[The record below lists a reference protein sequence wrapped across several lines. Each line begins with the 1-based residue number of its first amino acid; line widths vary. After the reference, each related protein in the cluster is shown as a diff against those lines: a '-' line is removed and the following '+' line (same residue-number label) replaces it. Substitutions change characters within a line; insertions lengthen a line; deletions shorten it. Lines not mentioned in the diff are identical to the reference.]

1 MNDPQNTKVKVDL
14 KMQRIFLKYASFE
27 PVNSDH
33 LLKPLGEWKPD
44 VNMHINIDIRAVEKL
59 QEITLTAKVTVKN
72 QSKTMYLA
80 EVKEAGLFELSEHL
94 DDKIRRQV
102 LTTQCPQILFPFAR
116 EEIAHLVVQ
125 GGFPQLLLMPVDFA
139 ALLRGQ
145 EKQSGP
151 VNIKPSSI
159 SHSTH

>member
-1 MNDPQNTKVKVDL
+1 MNDPQNPKVKVDL
-14 KMQRIFLKYASFE
+14 KMRRIFLKYASFE

-33 LLKPLGEWKPD
+33 LLKPSVEWKPD
-44 VNMHINIDIRAVEKL
+44 VNMHINIDIHAVEKL
-59 QEITLTAKVTVKN
+59 QEVTLTAKITVKN

-80 EVKEAGLFELSEHL
+80 EVKEAGLFEIAEHL
-94 DDKIRRQV
+94 DDKGRRRV
-102 LTTQCPQILFPFAR
+102 LTTLCPQILFPFAR

-139 ALLRGQ
+139 ALFRGQ
-145 EKQSGP
+145 EKQDGP
-151 VNIKPSSI
+151 VNLKPSSI

>member
-1 MNDPQNTKVKVDL
+1 MNDSQSTKVKADL

-27 PVNSDH
+27 PVNSDY
-33 LLKPLGEWKPD
+33 LLKPSIEWKPE
-44 VNMHINIDIRAVEKL
+44 VNMHINIDIHALEKL
-59 QEITLTAKVTVKN
+59 QEVTLTAKITVKN

-80 EVKEAGLFELSEHL
+80 EVKEAGLFEIAGHL
-94 DDKIRRQV
+94 DDERRRRV
-102 LTTQCPQILFPFAR
+102 LTIQCPQILFPFAR

-139 ALLRGQ
+139 ALLRGK
-145 EKQSGP
+145 EKQDGP